1 MKFIVE
7 WYSEIDD
14 SLIKFKICIIKLNIC
29 LGIEMIQVAA
39 TAYFFYER
47 TTKGAVNC
55 LSSNDKLWGSDMDD
69 K

>member
-1 MKFIVE
+1 
-7 WYSEIDD
+7 
-14 SLIKFKICIIKLNIC
+14 
-29 LGIEMIQVAA
+29 MIQVAA